1 MSLGSLPSLLAGDEG
16 VTRLAGAPSAVLAV
30 PDAARAFVI
39 AGLVRLSS
47 RRPFV
52 VAVPTTPDAER
63 LVADLSSLLG
73 PGEPDRPTVELFPAW
88 ETLPFERVSPNVET
102 MGRRLRVLWR
112 VANPDLH
119 PERLPDVIVA
129 PVRAIVQ
136 RLAPVAP
143 ATEDPIELRPGDV
156 FDPVELVAALV
167 AAGYRREYQVEHR
180 GEVAVRG
187 SIVDVFPSTADSPV
201 RIDLWG
207 DEVDRLTTFAVADQ
221 RSLDDLDE
229 VEIFGCREVLP
240 SPAVRE
246 RAEALIAAQPWGREQ
261 WERLAEGQVFEGME
275 SWLPWVADGDDVLPD
290 RLGSGS
296 QLLLVEPRRMR
307 DRGGELLD
315 EEEALADTLAQ
326 TWGAQGHTFP
336 RLHVGFE
343 RLLAGT
349 SAPAWHITAV
359 AEGPDTTVVQA
370 RAWDPVIADAQQL
383 VKQVTDLLSE
393 RYRIVVCA
401 EGRGTA
407 DRMLRSFAD
416 AGLAVVDAS
425 DAAAADDLARPGIR
439 LTIAPL
445 ERGFIIPSI
454 RLAVLAES
462 DVTGRRRAHRRARP
476 RARTSEG
483 FFDDLKPGDYVVHHQ
498 HGVARYGGMVKRAIG
513 GAERDYL
520 LLEYRGGDK
529 LYVPSDQV
537 DAVRHY
543 TGGESPALH
552 RLGGTDWD
560 KTKARVRKV
569 VREIAQEL
577 VVLYRRRVTASGH
590 AFPSDTPW
598 QREMEDAFP
607 YTETPDQAKAIVEVK
622 EDCLLYTSPSPRD

>member
-1 MSLGSLPSLLAGDEG
+1 MSLGSLPPLLAGDEG

-47 RRPFV
+47 RTPFV

-63 LVADLSSLLG
+63 LVSDLSSLLEA
-73 PGEPDRPTVELFPAW
+73 GESDLPPVELFPAW

-112 VANPDLH
+112 MANPDLH
-119 PERLPDVIVA
+119 PERLPLVVVA
-129 PVRAIVQ
+129 PVRALVQ
-136 RLAPVAP
+136 RLAPVAEV
-143 ATEDPIELRPGDV
+143 TEEPVEIRPGDQL
-156 FDPVELVAALV
+156 DPVELVARLV

-187 SIVDVFPSTADSPV
+187 SIVDVFPSTADAPV
-201 RIDLWG
+201 RVDLWG
-207 DEVDRLTTFAVADQ
+207 DEVDRLTTFAVSDQ
-221 RSLDDLDE
+221 RSLDDLE
-229 VEIFGCREVLP
+229 SVEIFGCREVLP
-240 SPAVRE
+240 SPAVRS
-246 RAEALIAAQPWGREQ
+246 RAAGLIAAQPWGREQ

-275 SWLPWVADGDDVLPD
+275 SWLPWLSPDDDVLPD
-290 RLGSGS
+290 RLGSGA
-296 QLLLVEPRRMR
+296 QLLLIEPRRMR
-307 DRGGELLD
+307 DRAGELLD
-315 EEEALADTLAQ
+315 EEAALADTLAQ
-326 TWGAQGHTFP
+326 TWNAEGHTFP
-336 RLHVGFE
+336 RLHVPFD

-349 SAPAWHITAV
+349 AAPAWHITAV

-370 RAWDPVIADAQQL
+370 RAWDPVISDGAVL
-383 VKQVTDLLSE
+383 VKHVSDLLAD
-393 RYRIVVCA
+393 RYRVVVCA

-416 AGLAVVDAS
+416 AGLVVADATDPAS
-425 DAAAADDLARPGIR
+425 AADLVRPGAR
-439 LTIAPL
+439 LTIAPID
-445 ERGFIIPSI
+445 RGFIIPSI
-454 RLAVLAES
+454 KLAVLAES

-476 RARTSEG
+476 RVRTTEG

-498 HGVARYGGMVKRAIG
+498 HGVARYGGMVKRSIG

-543 TGGESPALH
+543 TGGETPALH

-560 KTKARVRKV
+560 KAKARVRKV

-577 VVLYRRRVTASGH
+577 VVLYRRRITTPGY
-590 AFPSDTPW
+590 AFPPDTPW
-598 QREMEDAFP
+598 Q
-607 YTETPDQAKAIVEVK
+607 
-622 EDCLLYTSPSPRD
+622 